1 MILFGVSKISCSE
14 DVALF
19 TVNSAPWN
27 TGYIAAVFSRLSEK
41 KIVVDMISQTA
52 PFGSFVNLCFTT
64 PNEDVSDVLQLI
76 GSIPEKDPATRS
88 FISTGNAKI
97 SLFGEEMRN
106 SYGVASLVFDV
117 LAEKKIPIFLIT
129 TSETD
134 ISVLVSGSDWQDA
147 KSALLQQFQIQ
158 ENA

>member
-1 MILFGVSKISCSE
+1 MFGVTKISSCE

-19 TVNSAPWN
+19 TVNCAPWN

-64 PNEDVSDVLQLI
+64 PNEDISDVLQLI
-76 GSIPEKDPATRS
+76 GSIPEKDVATRS

-97 SLFGEEMRN
+97 SLFGEEMRS
-106 SYGVASLVFDV
+106 SYGVASLVFEV

-134 ISVLVSGSDWQDA
+134 ISVLVSGSDLQDA
-147 KSALLQQFQIQ
+147 TLALSQKFEIQ
-158 ENA
+158 EST